1 MTTSSVSSS
10 SSASTPSTSST
21 ASTSNSSSTNTSTGT
36 NSSTATTSNQALGQ
50 TILTALG
57 AGSGVNV
64 ASLAQSLVNAT
75 EVPQA
80 NIINTQIT
88 QDQSKISGLSAVSYV
103 VQEVQTAMTKLADQ
117 SNFNNLT
124 VSNTGTGMFSITTTT
139 AAQAGTHTVAINSI
153 ASAQSVLSNSFAS
166 GSVSLNAG
174 NAFTVQIQ
182 SGSSTLPSVIAVPA
196 GSDTPLGIVNAI
208 NSSPNSK
215 GIQAQL
221 INTGNVSNP
230 YQIQLT
236 GATGASNSFTLTTDT
251 SNSAPPLDGTF
262 ASINQVV
269 STGSPINLNLS
280 INFGA
285 SSLVHIPTDSNG
297 NVTVSDALTAINNS
311 IGAQGYTASL
321 NSKTNSIQIS
331 DNKGNVQ
338 PVSMTSYQYDPD
350 LSSAFLNSPA
360 SLNNASAFNV
370 ALTVGGGS
378 PVQVNI
384 PANATTASVVANIQS
399 ALTASGNT
407 SISGDKVSFVN
418 TGTASAPAYQI
429 QIVDP
434 TSGAAQAL
442 TFSAYQPV
450 ALSATPPSVSGTF
463 ASTSVVVNPNS
474 PFSLNVAV
482 SGQGSA
488 MVQIPANSSLS
499 SIVANINASL
509 TANSSLTG
517 DTASLVNTGTA
528 LAPAY
533 QIQISNSS
541 KVVQSINLSSAL
553 VANTPLSSPLSG
565 LNLADTTVVNASNAS
580 LTVDGVTYS
589 RTTNSINDVISG
601 TTLTLTGTTPAGSPS
616 MVSLTQN
623 TATTVTNIQALVT
636 AYNDSVTMIGDVT
649 NPKSTLAT
657 YGGTL
662 VGNSTVMLIQ
672 DQLRGMVTGQSSTP
686 GTAVGSLWQMG
697 ITLTS
702 TGNLTVNTT
711 TLNTALQNNYSDVVK
726 TFTGNL
732 DNSTYYGT
740 ASGGIAGDAV
750 KTLTTILSSSG
761 PIQSQTN
768 DANTDITTQQTN
780 LSDLQSRM
788 AALLTQYTNQ
798 FAAMDSFVG
807 EMNAERTSLTST
819 FNGMMAMY
827 TNK

>member
-1 MTTSSVSSS
+1 MTTSSVGSSG
-10 SSASTPSTSST
+10 STSAAST
-21 ASTSNSSSTNTSTGT
+21 ASNSSNTSTGT
-36 NSSTATTSNQALGQ
+36 NSSTASTSNQALGQ

-88 QDQSKISGLSAVSYV
+88 HDQSKISGLSAVSYV

-124 VSNTGTGMFSITTTT
+124 VSNTGSGMFTVTTTT

-153 ASAQSVLSNSFAS
+153 ASAQSVLSNSFAA
-166 GSVSLNAG
+166 GSVSLNGG

-182 SGSSTLPSVIAVPA
+182 SGSSNLPSVISIPA
-196 GSDTPLGIVNAI
+196 GSDTPQGIVNAI
-208 NSSPNSK
+208 NASPNSK

-221 INTGNVSNP
+221 INTGNASNP

-236 GATGASNSFTLTTDT
+236 GATGAANSFTLTTDT
-251 SNSAPPLDGTF
+251 SNSAPPLDGSLTSVN
-262 ASINQVV
+262 AVV
-269 STGSPINLNLS
+269 STGSPFNLNLS
-280 INFGA
+280 VNFGA
-285 SSLVHIPTDSNG
+285 SSLIHIPVNANG
-297 NVTVSDALTAINNS
+297 NVTVGDALTAINNS
-311 IGAQGYTASL
+311 IGAQGYSASL
-321 NSKTNSIQIS
+321 NSKTNRIQIADS
-331 DNKGNVQ
+331 KGNVQ
-338 PVSMTSYQYDPD
+338 MSSMTSYQYDPD
-350 LSSAFLNSPA
+350 LSSAFVTSPA

-370 ALTVGGGS
+370 ALTVGGSS

-399 ALTASGNT
+399 ALIASGNST
-407 SISGDKVSFVN
+407 ISGDKVSFVN
-418 TGTASAPAYQI
+418 TGTSTAPAYQI
-429 QIVDP
+429 QIVNP
-434 TSGAAQAL
+434 ASGAAQAL

-450 ALSATPPSVSGTF
+450 ALSASPPSLSGTF
-463 ASTSVVVNPNS
+463 ASTSVAVNPNS

-482 SGQGSA
+482 AGQGSA
-488 MVQIPANSSLS
+488 MIQIPANSPLS
-499 SIVANINASL
+499 SIVSNIN
-509 TANSSLTG
+509 TALAATPATTG
-517 DTASLVNTGTA
+517 DTASLVNTGTD

-533 QIQISNSS
+533 QIQITNSS
-541 KVVQSINLSSAL
+541 KVVQSINLASAL
-553 VANTPLSSPLSG
+553 VANTPLSSPISG
-565 LNLADTTVVNASNAS
+565 LNLGASTVVSASNAS
-580 LTVDGVTYS
+580 LTVDGVNYS
-589 RTTNSINDVISG
+589 RTTNSINDIISG
-601 TTLTLTGTTPAGSPS
+601 ATLSLTGTTPAGSPS
-616 MVSLTQN
+616 MVTLTQN
-623 TATTVTNIQALVT
+623 TATTLTNIQALVT

-657 YGGTL
+657 YGATL
-662 VGNSTVMLIQ
+662 VGSSTVMLIQ
-672 DQLRGMVTGQSSTP
+672 NQLRAMVSGQSSTP
-686 GTAVGSLWQMG
+686 GAAVGSLWQMG

-702 TGNLTVNTT
+702 TGNLTVNTA
-711 TLNTALQNNYSDVVK
+711 TLNTALQSNYSDVVK

-740 ASGGIAGDAV
+740 SPGGIAGDAV
-750 KTLTTILSSSG
+750 KSLTTILSTSG
-761 PIQSQTN
+761 PIQSQTK
-768 DANTDITTQQTN
+768 DANTDITKQQTN
-780 LSDLQSRM
+780 LADLQSRM
-788 AALLTQYTNQ
+788 AALLTQYTSQ